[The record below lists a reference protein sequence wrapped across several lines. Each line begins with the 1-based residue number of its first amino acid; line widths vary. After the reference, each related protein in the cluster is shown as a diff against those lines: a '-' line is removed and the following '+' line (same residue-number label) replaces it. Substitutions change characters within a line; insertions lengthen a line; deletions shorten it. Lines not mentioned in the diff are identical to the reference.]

1 MMNTLMTAT
10 TWSVAKPSRATKS
23 GGHHGRRMESIVAGS
38 VNDIPDSELLRRA
51 VTDCRANVPKGR
63 PHPRWVAVMETFALG
78 SGYSREL
85 CERFDLAPDELV
97 RRT

>member
-1 MMNTLMTAT
+1 MNQF
-10 TWSVAKPSRATKS
+10 
-23 GGHHGRRMESIVAGS
+23 RMESIVVGS